1 MSETPGA
8 VLVDM
13 DGTLIDSN
21 WFHTLAWWRALQA
34 SGDDVSMARLHPL
47 IGMGSDQMMDDLFGE
62 ERPGLSDAHSE
73 EFEPFKSE
81 LKAFPGAADL
91 LTELRRR
98 GARVVL
104 ATSSKEADLKEGLEA
119 IGADDAVDDVVHGD
133 MVGASKP
140 APDIFATALKELGL
154 DPERTV
160 VVGDTG
166 WDIEA
171 ASKAGLECVAVLTGG
186 WTRADLENAGATA
199 VYDDV
204 ADLLEHLDDSP
215 LARLL
220 R

>member
-1 MSETPGA
+1 
-8 VLVDM
+8 
-13 DGTLIDSN
+13 
-21 WFHTLAWWRALQA
+21 
-34 SGDDVSMARLHPL
+34 
-47 IGMGSDQMMDDLFGE
+47 
-62 ERPGLSDAHSE
+62 
-73 EFEPFKSE
+73 
-81 LKAFPGAADL
+81 
-91 LTELRRR
+91 
-98 GARVVL
+98 VL
-104 ATSSKEADLKEGLEA
+104 ATSSKEAVLKEGLEA
-119 IGADDAVDDVVHGD
+119 IGAVDAVDDVVHGD

-186 WTRADLENAGATA
+186 WTRANLEKAGATA